1 MLFKS
6 IFYLS
11 LIIILIYMIQPSVF
25 FTSDG
30 SIRNFGIGYIGE
42 TENKKSL
49 YNFQFFI
56 LISAFLIYNYFYQQ
70 TLV

>member
-1 MLFKS
+1 
-6 IFYLS
+6 
-11 LIIILIYMIQPSVF
+11 MIQPSVF